1 MSSALKDVELC
12 PVCGLPPEYCEYGG
26 KFDLCK
32 PWLKENHLDLY
43 PDLASLEVTDEMS
56 AATLEAINAREA
68 LVGTNSLRFWRLG
81 PKRKDPKKMKKE
93 KILTFTLKT
102 RQKHKHMTSVAG
114 LELFGLPFCS
124 AVPYRCGHQDCYEG
138 FWKEVLQRSICW
150 EECGESHG
158 NHGAGRDYAGS
169 WSSV

>member
-1 MSSALKDVELC
+1 MSSALIDVELC

-68 LVGTNSLRFWRLG
+68 LVGTNSLRF
-81 PKRKDPKKMKKE
+81 
-93 KILTFTLKT
+93 
-102 RQKHKHMTSVAG
+102 
-114 LELFGLPFCS
+114 
-124 AVPYRCGHQDCYEG
+124 
-138 FWKEVLQRSICW
+138 
-150 EECGESHG
+150 
-158 NHGAGRDYAGS
+158 
-169 WSSV
+169 